1 MAESAFGQGVA
12 MTRVTRNWTAAAA
25 LLVAFGVG
33 ACSGNGSPTSPDSG
47 TSASAAPT
55 GGGTPSPAGTG
66 SLAIHLTDSPF
77 SDARALLVTFNS
89 VSVHRSEGDA
99 WETIPF
105 ASGSTR
111 TCDLKKL
118 DGPTDVLGV
127 GSLPAGHYTQVRLV
141 VASAAIYFDNP
152 SVGGPCASTIAAPQ
166 GEFAPVDIPSG
177 EVKLNHQF
185 TLTSA
190 GTTMLLDFDGDQSVR
205 QTGGGNGNGNGN
217 GRGSNSGATSKYMM
231 SPVIRVV
238 SVN

>member
-1 MAESAFGQGVA
+1 

-25 LLVAFGVG
+25 LVVAFGVG
-33 ACSGNGSPTSPDSG
+33 ACSGNGSPTSPDSE
-47 TSASAAPT
+47 TAASAAPT
-55 GGGTPSPAGTG
+55 GGGTPSPGGTG